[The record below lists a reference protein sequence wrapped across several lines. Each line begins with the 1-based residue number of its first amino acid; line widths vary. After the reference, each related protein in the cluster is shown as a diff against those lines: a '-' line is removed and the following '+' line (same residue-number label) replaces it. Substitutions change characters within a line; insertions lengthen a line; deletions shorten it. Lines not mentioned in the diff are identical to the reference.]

1 MRLRS
6 LEDLVM
12 EDTAA
17 NLSTSTTS
25 STAGSAK
32 PSLIQTLSESY
43 SSFMSGD
50 VTKGTSMLIQEVVIP
65 GAVGLLGLIAVYFVA
80 KLIAGRVSAAIC
92 KRVDETLG
100 KFIGKIMFYSVMI
113 VACVMILSRVGF
125 EVSGFMA
132 ILATAGFAIGL
143 AFQGTLSNFSA
154 GILLL
159 VFRPFK
165 VGDMVN
171 IAMVIGKVNEIDIF
185 TTTLDTP
192 DNRRLIIPNSTIASG
207 TIENISYHAHRR
219 IEVIVGVEYGANIE
233 STRQALTEAVQAM
246 SEMIIPGENRGF
258 QIILGTLGP
267 SSVDWTVRI
276 WVSRDNV
283 HLGKEQLTS
292 QIKLSLNRHQ
302 IAIPF
307 PQLHLHM
314 NPSAQEMISDT
325 RSREVSGDERL
336 DSPTLSIPTIHAAA
350 NMKVRPRARTENLD
364 R

>member
-1 MRLRS
+1 
-6 LEDLVM
+6 M

-17 NLSTSTTS
+17 NLSTSTASSTVG

-32 PSLIQTLSESY
+32 SSSLIQTLSESY

-50 VTKGTSMLIQEVVIP
+50 VTKGTSMLVQEVVIP

-219 IEVIVGVEYGANIE
+219 IEVIVGVEYGANLE

-246 SEMIIPGENRGF
+246 SEMIIPGEDRGF

-276 WVSRDNV
+276 WVSRENV
-283 HLGKEQLTS
+283 HLGREQLTS

-314 NPSAQEMISDT
+314 NPNAQEIIGDM